1 VSQPEDRQQGGQPEP
16 GGPGA
21 TALELDIELDEGLYQ
36 AVQAHIARYP
46 TRRAAILPALRLAQ
60 EREGWLS
67 PKALR
72 AVSEA
77 IGFSPAY
84 CQSVASFYDMF
95 YLEPVGT
102 HVIEVCTNITCAMLG
117 AGTVMAALE
126 EALGVS
132 EGETTP
138 DGRITLRKVECLGG
152 CGYAPVVAVDERFH
166 ERFRPEDA
174 AALIDQVR
182 REPGHRG

>member
-1 VSQPEDRQQGGQPEP
+1 VSQPEDRLEGVQPEP

-21 TALELDIELDEGLYQ
+21 TALELDVELDEDLYRE
-36 AVQAHIARYP
+36 VQAHIARYP

-102 HVIEVCTNITCAMLG
+102 TVIEVCTNVACALLG
-117 AGTVMAALE
+117 AGDVMAAFEDVLGIE
-126 EALGVS
+126 EG
-132 EGETTP
+132 GTTA

-152 CGYAPVVAVDERFH
+152 CSFAPVVAVDEHYH
-166 ERFRPEDA
+166 ERFQPEDA
-174 AALIDQVR
+174 AALVEQVERERGR
-182 REPGHRG
+182 RG